1 MVVSNWATAG
11 MWSVQHCASTNQWV
25 IFFLLNTHYSN
36 SRAHPYGSNII
47 FPLEP
52 LIPTFVILEAAT
64 EVTRE
69 KGGGACMRKGESLIC
84 MSAPLSRRRESEA
97 GRQRGRGGAESVLVQ
112 LFKDLLT
119 GFLLRCP
126 RSLWSR
132 QHTFLPLIA
141 ADETLMCLCLPS
153 TWHMQTPQIQATA
166 MCCGQLQHAKPRQ
179 GLDQTQM
186 DPDPAQF

>member
-1 MVVSNWATAG
+1 MKGREVDLHVST
-11 MWSVQHCASTNQWV
+11 S
-25 IFFLLNTHYSN
+25 Y
-36 SRAHPYGSNII
+36 PD
-47 FPLEP
+47 PD
-52 LIPTFVILEAAT
+52 
-64 EVTRE
+64 RE
-69 KGGGACMRKGESLIC
+69 R
-84 MSAPLSRRRESEA
+84 EA
-97 GRQRGRGGAESVLVQ
+97 GRQRGLGGEGSVLVQ

-119 GFLLRCP
+119 GFLLRRP

-153 TWHMQTPQIQATA
+153 TWHMQTPQMQATA
-166 MCCGQLQHAKPRQ
+166 TCCGQLQHAKPRQ